1 MESLLEK
8 IEQEIECL
16 EPSTFVLVCE
26 FLEKYKPWNRK
37 SEVEEATIMLLQKY
51 GITYRRD

>member
-16 EPSTFVLVCE
+16 EPGSFVLVSE
-26 FLEKYKPWNRK
+26 ILDKYKPRNH
-37 SEVEEATIMLLQKY
+37 EIELATIMLLQKY
-51 GITYRRD
+51 GITYRRNDK

>member
-16 EPSTFVLVCE
+16 KPSTFVLVRK
-26 FLEKYKPWNRK
+26 FLEPYKPYK
-37 SEVEEATIMLLQKY
+37 PEVEEATIMLLQKY
-51 GITYRRD
+51 GITYRRY